1 MAFKKQLGQDK
12 YKEIAALYDEVIAE
26 GFSKRDF
33 RKVPSFQEWVDDYA
47 LKNYNQKFHL
57 STKKRITKFLKQNYR
72 NAQTSLF
79 KTLVKEANDG
89 LKLVE
94 RRDLK
99 ILAGMSPAQAASEQ
113 AWNVKLDKARDK
125 VKKAFNKL
133 SNATDTPVE
142 ELFDFTSK
150 VAKETGVSV
159 NETSRYLTK
168 LPEYKKFKPVINL
181 LNLPQSK
188 AAISG
193 KKLTLGDLV
202 DRIENRGLTSGM
214 STSIGNTPENFII
227 RSALRHTEQGGDKI
241 RFVKKPGTITRAG
254 DYITVTDAEF
264 NYKGK
269 NYNYDTLAARGRK
282 IPEFKEVYK
291 VFDDYNTNMSKLV
304 DHPVTGK
311 KVKFS
316 TLMKEAYNK
325 GAGYSYFRTPYAID
339 HIKSVKTEPFSN
351 LRILPHRINTGAGGI
366 DRLITMS
373 SKGVLSPE
381 KTSLYTPEFKEKSLS
396 KIGYNFLKTP
406 TQLVEDELKLAKDI
420 LTKDRKLRT
429 PAKIAVES
437 FINKVKSTP
446 GGCQAVVKRALGAKG
461 GLFGETCETII
472 KADPERAAVK
482 LNNAITATKGPLK
495 NLKDDSQKLIRL
507 FRGESFTQRN
517 IKALKDRGK
526 HWGASLAEMKKDTL
540 SGQWFTPTQTHASSY
555 LSRPGQMKYVDVT
568 PQELESF
575 NRYKDKVNKRPVKYS
590 TKKKLGLPDAP
601 THGVTE
607 SFHHQIIPRY
617 KLKEMEKAGRLKTK
631 WDLNPLGERYI
642 SRKLVEPPKGILEYD
657 EVLGGFVDSANPSE
671 VVGQNQLKAWAQ
683 DNPMPVKVGEA
694 APGILK
700 KTGKALA
707 HLGLP
712 LPTAA
717 MDAYFIGREIEEGKS
732 PEEIARNPLNWL
744 GLATMD
750 PLTRAAG
757 MAEKSGKLASVMRLG
772 MSPGLIRGATRFLGL
787 PGLALSTGLTAYD
800 QYQKYKNK
808 EGFIYDLFNRE
819 EIDNAQ
825 V

>member
-1 MAFKKQLGQDK
+1 
-12 YKEIAALYDEVIAE
+12 
-26 GFSKRDF
+26 
-33 RKVPSFQEWVDDYA
+33 
-47 LKNYNQKFHL
+47 
-57 STKKRITKFLKQNYR
+57 
-72 NAQTSLF
+72 
-79 KTLVKEANDG
+79 
-89 LKLVE
+89 
-94 RRDLK
+94 
-99 ILAGMSPAQAASEQ
+99 MSPAQAASEQ

-150 VAKETGVSV
+150 VSKETGVSV
-159 NETSRYLTK
+159 AETSRYLTK

-254 DYITVTDAEF
+254 DYITFTDAEF

-396 KIGYNFLKTP
+396 KIGYNFSKTP

-495 NLKDDSQKLIRL
+495 DLKDSAQKII
-507 FRGESFTQRN
+507 GSV
-517 IKALKDRGK
+517 
-526 HWGASLAEMKKDTL
+526 KKL
-540 SGQWFTPTQTHASSY
+540 P
-555 LSRPGQMKYVDVT
+555 VT
-568 PQELESF
+568 PDTPVLTPEKLPVTPETVLPKVEKL
-575 NRYKDKVNKRPVKYS
+575 RYNSEIGAFVNTGTDDVAS
-590 TKKKLGLPDAP
+590 QA
-601 THGVTE
+601 E
-607 SFHHQIIPRY
+607 
-617 KLKEMEKAGRLKTK
+617 LKT
-631 WDLNPLGERYI
+631 WA
-642 SRKLVEPPKGILEYD
+642 D
-657 EVLGGFVDSANPSE
+657 EH
-671 VVGQNQLKAWAQ
+671 
-683 DNPMPVKVGEA
+683 PMEVKVGEA
-694 APGILK
+694 KPGILR
-700 KTGKALA
+700 KTGRALA
-707 HLGLP
+707 HIGLP

-717 MDAYFIGREIEEGKS
+717 LDAYFVGRQIEEGKS
-732 PEEIARNPLNWL
+732 PTEIAKDPFNWL

-750 PLTRAAG
+750 PLTKAAG
-757 MAEKSGKLASVMRLG
+757 MADKSGKLASVMRLG
-772 MSPGLIRGATRFLGL
+772 MSPGMIRGATRFLGL

-808 EGFIYDLFNRE
+808 EGFVYDLFNRE

>member
-254 DYITVTDAEF
+254 DYITFTDAEF

-269 NYNYDTLAARGRK
+269 NYTYDTLAARGRK
-282 IPEFKEVYK
+282 IPAFKEVYK

-351 LRILPHRINTGAGGI
+351 LRILPHRINTAQGNI

-495 NLKDDSQKLIRL
+495 DLKDSAQKII
-507 FRGESFTQRN
+507 GSV
-517 IKALKDRGK
+517 
-526 HWGASLAEMKKDTL
+526 KKL
-540 SGQWFTPTQTHASSY
+540 P
-555 LSRPGQMKYVDVT
+555 VT
-568 PQELESF
+568 PDTPVLTPEKLPVTPETVLPKVEKL
-575 NRYKDKVNKRPVKYS
+575 RYNSEIGAFVNTGTDDVAS
-590 TKKKLGLPDAP
+590 QA
-601 THGVTE
+601 E
-607 SFHHQIIPRY
+607 
-617 KLKEMEKAGRLKTK
+617 LKT
-631 WDLNPLGERYI
+631 WA
-642 SRKLVEPPKGILEYD
+642 D
-657 EVLGGFVDSANPSE
+657 EH
-671 VVGQNQLKAWAQ
+671 
-683 DNPMPVKVGEA
+683 PMEVKVGEA
-694 APGILK
+694 KPGILR
-700 KTGKALA
+700 KTGRALA
-707 HLGLP
+707 HIGLP

-717 MDAYFIGREIEEGKS
+717 MDAYFIGRQVEEGKS
-732 PEEIARNPLNWL
+732 PEEIAKNPLNWL

-750 PLTRAAG
+750 PLTKAAG
-757 MAEKSGKLASVMRLG
+757 MADKSGKLASVMRLG
-772 MSPGLIRGATRFLGL
+772 MSPGMIRGASRFLGL

-808 EGFIYDLFNRE
+808 EGFVYDLFNRE